1 MGAKGGLV
9 HIEVKNI
16 GRRTLICIGDEGSGI
31 AAEAEGKLF
40 MPFFTTK
47 AAGTGLGLAIAK
59 KLVEGMGGKIMLDNR
74 IEKNGA
80 LVTIQMV
87 RG

>member
-31 AAEAEGKLF
+31 AANPEVFA
-40 MPFFTTK
+40 TC
-47 AAGTGLGLAIAK
+47 
-59 KLVEGMGGKIMLDNR
+59 
-74 IEKNGA
+74 
-80 LVTIQMV
+80 
-87 RG
+87 